1 MYGANTVCIVASS
14 CPSAEPT
21 HYTFSHL
28 PDSAETAIISRMR
41 IFIIGAKGQLGTAL
55 TRCLNTHTL
64 TLRDLPELD
73 MTDRAAVSAEID
85 TVQPDL
91 LINAAAYTNVDGC
104 AQNPQLAYRVNGLGP
119 QNLALACAEHDIPL
133 VHVSTNE
140 VFPGRKAAGYDE
152 WDTLEPVNPYGRS
165 KVAGEHNVRALW
177 RKHYIVRTAWLYAPG
192 GRNFIHAILR
202 FARERGAIRVVTD
215 EIGNPTNVADL
226 AAAIKLLMTT
236 GQYGT
241 YHFVNSGA
249 CSRWEF
255 ANEILRLADLE
266 NVLNEQI
273 LSSEFDRASTPPP
286 LGALNNNVG
295 AAIGIALR
303 PWQVALADYFRAEA
317 LDS

>member
-1 MYGANTVCIVASS
+1 
-14 CPSAEPT
+14 
-21 HYTFSHL
+21 
-28 PDSAETAIISRMR
+28 MR
-41 IFIIGAKGQLGTAL
+41 IFIVGAKGQLGTAL
-55 TRCLNTHTL
+55 ARRLTAHVL

-73 MTDRAAVSAEID
+73 MTDRGAVSAEID
-85 TVQPDL
+85 TFQPDL

-104 AQNPQLAYRVNGLGP
+104 AKNPELAYRVNGLGP
-119 QNLALACAEHDIPL
+119 QNLALACAERDIPL

-140 VFPGRKAAGYDE
+140 VFPGRKAEGYDE
-152 WDTLEPVNPYGRS
+152 WDTLAAINPYGRS
-165 KVAGEHNVRALW
+165 KVAGEYNVRSLW

-215 EIGNPTNVADL
+215 EIGNPTHVADL
-226 AAAIKLLMTT
+226 AAAIEQLIAT

-241 YHFVNSGA
+241 YHLVNSGA

-255 ANEILRLADLE
+255 ANEILRLAGLGD
-266 NVLNEQI
+266 VPNEQI

-295 AAIGIALR
+295 SAIGIKLR
-303 PWQVALADYFRAEA
+303 PWQDALAVYFEENIADRTEA
-317 LDS
+317 AN